1 MIYRHF
7 IGAPVEI
14 VPMYYNVDTGNFDK
28 ISEITSGSLPK
39 FVPSLLQG
47 AKYNIS
53 NESKRY

>member
-1 MIYRHF
+1 
-7 IGAPVEI
+7 
-14 VPMYYNVDTGNFDK
+14 MYYNVDTGNFDK